1 MKSKYILYCSR
12 YVSTA
17 GLVVFA
23 SLIISSVIVYT
34 ADCKGQETENQ
45 KLSPEAYAKS
55 IVYENPGILKAH
67 DILPK
72 ELLESE
78 YHTVMEDVAT
88 YDLTNR
94 FTILST
100 FGPFEAIGEYMLRI
114 RIQEIQAIA
123 ALQEIKKTK
132 AFRNAAEQAAM
143 SSFRGAK
150 NLIIHP
156 VDTVTG
162 VPKGVGRL
170 FSRVGGGRGDQ
181 EESVAKELVGF
192 SRVKRQYAH
201 KLGVDVYSSNKVL
214 QKELNSVAWA
224 GFAGGVGVSLATMPV
239 KSASKAAYTSIK
251 ATKFTYAMNKI
262 MLDNDPEDLRQ
273 INREL
278 LQQML
283 VKELVIEEFLN
294 HPLFSPRHETFIV
307 HALAAMKGVRNRDQ
321 FIKQANFAVYEEDA
335 FFFQRIAEMMYSYHN
350 NVDPIAE
357 IIPVRRAVVGYTTGL
372 SIVATLPIDYV
383 YWTERADKGIEALLK
398 LESMGRPPVK
408 SMKLFITG
416 RLSPKTK
423 LELMAKGIEYK
434 ENLSVVWR
442 K

>member
-45 KLSPEAYAKS
+45 KLSPEAYAQS
-55 IVYENPGILKAH
+55 IKYETPGVLKAH
-67 DILPK
+67 DILPP

-78 YHTVMEDVAT
+78 HHTVMEEVAT

-114 RIQEIQAIA
+114 RIQEIQTIA

-132 AFRNAAEQAAM
+132 AFRDAAEQAAM
-143 SSFRGAK
+143 SSYRGAK
-150 NLIIHP
+150 NLITHP
-156 VDTVTG
+156 VDTIGG
-162 VPKGVGRL
+162 VPQGVGKL
-170 FSRVGGGRGDQ
+170 FSRVGEMFGGGRGEQ
-181 EESVAKELVGF
+181 EDSVAKELIGF
-192 SRVKRQYAH
+192 SVVKRQYAH

-214 QKELNSVAWA
+214 QKELNRVSWA
-224 GFAGGVGVSLATMPV
+224 GFAGGVGVKLATRAV
-239 KSASKAAYTSIK
+239 KGASEAAYFSIK
-251 ATKFTYAMNKI
+251 GTKFMYGMNKI
-262 MLDNDPEDLRQ
+262 MLDNAPEDLRL

-278 LQQML
+278 LQQMGI
-283 VKELVIEEFLN
+283 KESRIEEFLK
-294 HPLFSPRHETFIV
+294 HPKFSPRHTTVIV
-307 HALAAMKGVRNRDQ
+307 HALSKMKGVKNRDL
-321 FIKQANFAVYEEDA
+321 FVKQAIFAVYEEDA
-335 FFFQRIAEMMYSYHN
+335 FFFQQIAEMMTNYHN
-350 NVDPIAE
+350 NTEPFTE
-357 IIPVRRAVVGYTTGL
+357 IIPVRRAVVGYTAEQ
-372 SIVATLPIDYV
+372 SIVATLPMDYV
-383 YWTERADKGIEALLK
+383 YWTERADKGIEALLQ
-398 LESMGRPPVK
+398 LESLDRPVK

-434 ENLSVVWR
+434 ENM
-442 K
+442 